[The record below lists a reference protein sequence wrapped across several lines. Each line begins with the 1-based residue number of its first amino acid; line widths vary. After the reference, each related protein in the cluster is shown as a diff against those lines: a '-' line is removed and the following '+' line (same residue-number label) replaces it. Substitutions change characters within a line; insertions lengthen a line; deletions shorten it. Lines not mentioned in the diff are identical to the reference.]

1 MGRANT
7 RKTMAKARK
16 MVTMAAKRSARMVTK
31 VEKIK
36 VIMVQI
42 MVTMVEKIKVS
53 RMTSR
58 AQVVVVQ

>member
-7 RKTMAKARK
+7 RKTIAKAK
-16 MVTMAAKRSARMVTK
+16 MVTMVAKRSARMATM

-42 MVTMVEKIKVS
+42 MVIMVEKIKVS

-58 AQVVVVQ
+58 AQLVVVQ

>member
-7 RKTMAKARK
+7 RKTMAKAN
-16 MVTMAAKRSARMVTK
+16 MVTMVAKRSARMVTM

-42 MVTMVEKIKVS
+42 MVTMVEKNKVS

>member
-7 RKTMAKARK
+7 RKTMAKAK
-16 MVTMAAKRSARMVTK
+16 MVTMAAKRSERIVIM

-58 AQVVVVQ
+58 AQLVVVQ